1 MSIITQ
7 NAKKITLAL
16 GLGLALSVSAAAG
29 ADASSSASSTT
40 ANTEAAQSTAD
51 EPKTTRKRK
60 LIGKPSGY
68 CNRPATRNK
77 SKCRT
82 RSGS

>member
-16 GLGLALSVSAAAG
+16 GLGIALSAFAPAG

-40 ANTEAAQSTAD
+40 ISAEVAQSTAD
-51 EPKTTRKRK
+51 KPKTMRKRK

-68 CNRPATRNK
+68 CDRPSKKNK
-77 SKCRT
+77 VKCRT
-82 RSGS
+82 R